1 MQVLISDSIVLFTTE
16 SKILGGR
23 RNYDVIED
31 SILRFDIKNNTWS
44 QIGRMK
50 RRRKEHGISVVLA
63 KDIMD
68 FCH

>member
-1 MQVLISDSIVLFTTE
+1 MILVPLTTE
-16 SKILGGR
+16 SLILGGR

-50 RRRKEHGISVVLA
+50 SRRKEHGVSVVLA
-63 KDIMD
+63 EDIID
-68 FCH
+68 FCL